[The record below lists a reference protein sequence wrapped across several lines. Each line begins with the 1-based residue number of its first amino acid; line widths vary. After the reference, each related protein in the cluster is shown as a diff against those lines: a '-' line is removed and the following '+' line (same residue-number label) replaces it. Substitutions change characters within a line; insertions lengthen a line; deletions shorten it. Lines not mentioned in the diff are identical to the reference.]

1 MWRTVRTERQHA
13 RVRWGP
19 TADPPPTYDF
29 ICMPQG
35 SQLRSLSSPFITTR
49 QLFSRSSFLPTT
61 LTLVYPLAIATL
73 FCSFP
78 LAVALDTM
86 MLPTGLAALAT
97 LLVLSPVLAD
107 RSHKHRHSKRM
118 SLVQPLQ
125 PNHPAQPVQPVQAVQ
140 AVQPVKSQ
148 PVNAAAKTTALL
160 TCLGS
165 GPVARAD
172 RTRITPLV
180 QAAPHH
186 SDGVWLT
193 LTPATWGFKLDANVA
208 DSWNPTV
215 ASDAALDSI
224 ASDRAK
230 LMHCVKQENLGA
242 PATAPASA
250 PAASPQRAG
259 GSGSSLGGSSGTG
272 ARKPVS
278 ATFDGTSIKAGGV
291 STAAGAAPAADF
303 GAASDFAFDAQ
314 MDTPPSGAPAA
325 PADPANPV
333 NPAAPAT
340 PDAPA
345 TDGSSL
351 AAPAAAN
358 AAAAGSTGASPGS
371 EMSAGEAAVAIA
383 LEQAKGSAGMP
394 LLGQNAS
401 DTTTTSTCTKIWTRK
416 EYSTMTVEE
425 KTQFANAFK
434 CVRSKPSRF
443 KSDPGWNAA
452 DDWTLLHIRMV
463 KYVHFS
469 AFFLVFHRGFSA
481 IVERDLQECG
491 FQLGLPWVDWTLTA
505 EDPSTNAIF
514 DGNPEYGLGT
524 NGQGN
529 STNCPWKTGREVTDG
544 ALADHWFN
552 APFKHKLCRQFNN
565 MDVKLPNA
573 HFGSNCTTFISESFL
588 KGLALTHNDGSFFDF
603 SSAVE
608 ISLHLAMHTSAGGN
622 LAWLSTSVNDP
633 VFHPHHGHI
642 DNLFSSWQDMNPKN
656 KRAFHGPKKQQKDG
670 AHPPWN
676 AKRTDM
682 INFAPLADS
691 VAVEDLLD
699 HTSGKWGGRMCYRYD
714 RPIDLGSSS

>member
-1 MWRTVRTERQHA
+1 
-13 RVRWGP
+13 
-19 TADPPPTYDF
+19 
-29 ICMPQG
+29 
-35 SQLRSLSSPFITTR
+35 
-49 QLFSRSSFLPTT
+49 
-61 LTLVYPLAIATL
+61 
-73 FCSFP
+73 
-78 LAVALDTM
+78 M
-86 MLPTGLAALAT
+86 MLRTGLATLAT
-97 LLVLSPVLAD
+97 LLVLLSPALAD
-107 RSHKHRHSKRM
+107 RSHKHRHSKRL
-118 SLVQPLQ
+118 SLDHPIQPV
-125 PNHPAQPVQPVQAVQ
+125 HPAPVQPVA
-140 AVQPVKSQ
+140 VKSL

-172 RTRITPLV
+172 RTKITPLV

-186 SDGVWLT
+186 SDRVWLT

-208 DSWNPTV
+208 DSWNPTT

-224 ASDRAK
+224 ASDHAK
-230 LMHCVKQENLGA
+230 LMHCVRQENLGA
-242 PATAPASA
+242 PAAAPASA

-259 GSGSSLGGSSGTG
+259 TGPSLGGAG

-278 ATFDGTSIKAGGV
+278 GLDGTAIKAGGV
-291 STAAGAAPAADF
+291 GAVKAGGVGAAAVASPAADF
-303 GAASDFAFDAQ
+303 AADVAFDAQ
-314 MDTPPSGAPAA
+314 MDTPPAGAPAA
-325 PADPANPV
+325 PVD
-333 NPAAPAT
+333 PAAPASPTAPGT
-340 PDAPA
+340 P
-345 TDGSSL
+345 
-351 AAPAAAN
+351 AAPAADGSSHAVPAT
-358 AAAAGSTGASPGS
+358 AAAADGSSSAPAAPAAPVS
-371 EMSAGEAAVAIA
+371 EMSAGEAAVAVA

-394 LLGQNAS
+394 LLGQNATETAS
-401 DTTTTSTCTKIWTRK
+401 TSTCTKIWTRK

-469 AFFLVFHRGFSA
+469 SFFLPFHRGFSA

-514 DGNPEYGLGT
+514 DGNPAYGLGT
-524 NGQGN
+524 NGKGN
-529 STNCPWKTGREVTDG
+529 STNCPWKTGTEVTDG

-588 KGLALTHNDGSFFDF
+588 KGLAITHNDGSFFDF

-633 VFHPHHGHI
+633 VFHSHHGHV
-642 DNLFSSWQDMNPKN
+642 DNLYSSWQDMNPKN

-699 HTSGKWGGRMCYRYD
+699 HTSGKWGGRMCYKYD
-714 RPIDLGSSS
+714 RSIDLGSSS